1 MGRIYV
7 QENSSSYASDVK
19 SIDETQEC
27 QVQLAG
33 QWFSAMWNPDYDATI
48 SDVSHKFCTIVY
60 SDRAVEHN
68 LLSVNILVPEERFRI
83 ADLER
88 VMDDL
93 FSEIEPPCSA
103 NSPKPAPMRKHG
115 RKLSV
120 VSVATS
126 DIVDASE
133 TDSMMHTPPVK
144 VTHKRRDSIHERRK
158 SWGGIS
164 GMFDKDDFKVK
175 APAQFSRPP
184 STRTREPSFGGVDEL
199 LKVPKNKSRAP
210 SLFGAAALF
219 LDDSDPTKKNSRMA
233 SFGGVAGLFLSA
245 DDSDIASLFSEDAK
259 KSGGAKKTQAPSC
272 GNVADLYAA
281 APPPKKSREGRK
293 SFGGLE
299 HLFDDISDRPLESKP
314 TKRRDP
320 SVDGVASLFF
330 SQASESPEPKKGRMK
345 SFGGVQMIF
354 DSEEYKKSSKSK
366 SRTKSFGIVSNMFDS
381 DEESSEN
388 PEITPVTSKRKRDP
402 SSGNVAAMFFEAD
415 ESQSSENLS
424 GHSSRMSYGGVQA
437 LFDSGNSSTEKPT
450 RSVNPSFGGCAALFD
465 DVSDVLFK
473 PKKKRDPSLIDGV
486 ASLFT

>member
-7 QENSSSYASDVK
+7 QENSSSHASDVK

-48 SDVSHKFCTIVY
+48 SDVAHKFCTIVY
-60 SDRAVEHN
+60 SDKAVEHN
-68 LLSVNILVPEERFRI
+68 LLSVNILVSEERFRI

-103 NSPKPAPMRKHG
+103 NSPKLAPMKKHG

-133 TDSMMHTPPVK
+133 TDSMMHTPPVN

-175 APAQFSRPP
+175 PPASFTRPP

-199 LKVPKNKSRAP
+199 LKKPKNKSRAP

-219 LDDSDPTKKNSRMA
+219 LDDPDSTKKNSRMA
-233 SFGGVAGLFLSA
+233 SYGGVAGLFLSA
-245 DDSDIASLFSEDAK
+245 DDSDIASLFSEDSK
-259 KSGGAKKTQAPSC
+259 KSGGAKK
-272 GNVADLYAA
+272 
-281 APPPKKSREGRK
+281 SRGERK

-314 TKRRDP
+314 TKKRDP
-320 SVDGVASLFF
+320 SIDGVASMFF
-330 SQASESPEPKKGRMK
+330 SKTSESPEPQKGRMK

-354 DSEEYKKSSKSK
+354 DSEEYKKSSKAN
-366 SRTKSFGIVSNMFDS
+366 SRTKSFGIVSSMFDS
-381 DEESSEN
+381 DEEESSEN
-388 PEITPVTSKRKRDP
+388 PEVTPVISKRKRDP
-402 SSGNVAAMFFEAD
+402 SAGNVAAMFFSEAD

-424 GHSSRMSYGGVQA
+424 GHSSRTSFGGVQA
-437 LFDSGNSSTEKPT
+437 LFDSGDSSTEKPT
-450 RSVNPSFGGCAALFD
+450 RSVNHSYGGCAALFD

-486 ASLFT
+486 ASLFS